1 MYIRLNALLESK
13 FIKKS
18 RWLRFVSDA
27 IIYAVIIYAV
37 VIYAVILVDRADV
50 ARALYQNTAPSE
62 NSRVLFTK
70 IDQPRINVSAM
81 R

>member
-50 ARALYQNTAPSE
+50 ARALY
-62 NSRVLFTK
+62 
-70 IDQPRINVSAM
+70 
-81 R
+81 